1 MKKLS
6 VEEINELKMTALE
19 EADPEALVNPV
30 TEKWNISTIVFS
42 LKPGAIVWD
51 DPDYET
57 IFQDGETDG
66 WHNKTCELIIMK
78 NKKRGDLYVM
88 ISERQPLLYVDKI
101 LQRIMQKNKG

>member
-6 VEEINELKMTALE
+6 VEKINELKMTALE

-66 WHNKTCELIIMK
+66 WQQRL
-78 NKKRGDLYVM
+78 RAGDGGSPGDGRRHL
-88 ISERQPLLYVDKI
+88 QPS
-101 LQRIMQKNKG
+101 

>member
-6 VEEINELKMTALE
+6 VEKINELKTAAVK
-19 EADPEALVNPV
+19 EADPEALVNPL
-30 TEKWNISTIVFS
+30 TGKWNISAIVFS

-88 ISERQPLLYVDKI
+88 ISERLPLLYVDKI
-101 LQRIMQKNKG
+101 LSKIV